1 MYIAIEGLKGSGK
14 TILVDKLIS
23 SLAKKNIDFSVMR
36 PTKADDK
43 NSLIEK
49 IYAKHSFMQHNSFFR
64 AIVYAHRAYV
74 ASKKTDWNS
83 RLILGD
89 RSIITSYI
97 TRWRRWFNSPYL
109 SVLFVNIMEPFMRC
123 PDVIIFLQV
132 SMEKL
137 KQRINK
143 RGIFDID
150 SSVERLNKMYSA
162 YNEIRTYKPIKKL
175 CHVKWIYV
183 DGNKKE
189 EDVFDETYRIILNY
203 LDEN

>member
-14 TILVDKLIS
+14 TTLINKLI
-23 SLAKKNIDFSVMR
+23 LFLKTTNIDFSVMR
-36 PTKADDK
+36 PTRADDK

-49 IYAKHSFMQHNSFFR
+49 IYEKYFFMQHNSFFR
-64 AIVYAHRAYV
+64 AIVYAHRAYI

-97 TRWRRWFNSPYL
+97 TRWRRWFNSLYL
-109 SVLFVNIMEPFMRC
+109 SILFVNITESFMHS
-123 PDVIIFLQV
+123 PDVVIFLQV

-137 KQRINK
+137 MQRIDK
-143 RGIFDID
+143 RGILDID
-150 SSVERLNKMYSA
+150 SSAERLNKMNSA
-162 YNEIRTYKPIKKL
+162 YNEIRTYKPIKKI
-175 CHVKWIYV
+175 CCVKWIDV

-189 EDVFDETYRIILNY
+189 DDVFDETCRIILNY
-203 LDEN
+203 LED

>member
-14 TILVDKLIS
+14 TSLVDKLI
-23 SLAKKNIDFSVMR
+23 LFLTAANINFSVMK

-49 IYAKHSFMQHNSFFR
+49 IYAKYSFMQRNSFFR
-64 AIVYAHRAYV
+64 AIVYTHRAYV

-97 TRWRRWFNSPYL
+97 TRWRRWFNSSYL
-109 SVLFVNIMEPFMRC
+109 SILFVNIMEPFMRP
-123 PDVIIFLQV
+123 PDVVIFLQV
-132 SMEKL
+132 SIENLM
-137 KQRINK
+137 QRMDK

-150 SSVERLNKMYSA
+150 SSMERLNEMCNA
-162 YNEIRTYKPIKKL
+162 YNEIRIYRPIKKI

-189 EDVFDETYRIILNY
+189 DEVFDETCRIILNY